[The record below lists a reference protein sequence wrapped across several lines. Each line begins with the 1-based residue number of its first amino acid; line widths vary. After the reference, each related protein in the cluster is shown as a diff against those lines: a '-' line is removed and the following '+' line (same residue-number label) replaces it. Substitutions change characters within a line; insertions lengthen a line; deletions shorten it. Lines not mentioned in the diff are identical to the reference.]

1 MAVSILRMLSNIYN
15 ANIINDLTASLSVLS
30 LNGLGLYTAF
40 HEIAQLNIAKK
51 LKYLGFSNII
61 LEQYIRGKGEA
72 DIVATKW
79 KRYVWEVK
87 PLGQSPNKQ
96 LTKYTTKT
104 GLYRGYNIGSIHN
117 IAICGNIKMMITFD
131 EYGGAYYAFY
141 NKQKRITNAELQK
154 ALKPIIILACSVS
167 ATIILGTIIEDIV
180 TYGIG
185 IWNDAQSFVGAAT
198 SMSSIIVAGL
208 RLCGYA

>member
-79 KRYVWEVK
+79 KRY
-87 PLGQSPNKQ
+87 
-96 LTKYTTKT
+96 
-104 GLYRGYNIGSIHN
+104 
-117 IAICGNIKMMITFD
+117 
-131 EYGGAYYAFY
+131 
-141 NKQKRITNAELQK
+141 
-154 ALKPIIILACSVS
+154 
-167 ATIILGTIIEDIV
+167 
-180 TYGIG
+180 
-185 IWNDAQSFVGAAT
+185 
-198 SMSSIIVAGL
+198 SSIIVAGL